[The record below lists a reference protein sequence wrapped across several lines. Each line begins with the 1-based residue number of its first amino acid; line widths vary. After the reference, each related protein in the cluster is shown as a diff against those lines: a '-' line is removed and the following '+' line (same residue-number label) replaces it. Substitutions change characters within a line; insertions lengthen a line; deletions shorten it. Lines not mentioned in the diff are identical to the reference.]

1 MEKQPF
7 SHAAGSAP
15 PECRNR
21 RQVDT
26 ATVNGKHYDVTGPE
40 REVIIADMLNLP
52 EDEFAAK
59 WAKVLR
65 TPASIRA
72 LGLDAPEASTS

>member
-15 PECRNR
+15 SECRNT
-21 RQVDT
+21 RQADT
-26 ATVNGKHYDVTGPE
+26 ATVNGQHYDITGPE
-40 REVIIADMLNLP
+40 REVIIADMLNLT

-65 TPASIRA
+65 TPASIQA
-72 LGLDAPEASTS
+72 LGIDGPAA

>member
-1 MEKQPF
+1 MQET
-7 SHAAGSAP
+7 
-15 PECRNR
+15 

-26 ATVNGKHYDVTGPE
+26 ATVNGKDYDITGPE
-40 REVIIADMLNLP
+40 REVIIADMLNLK

-65 TPASIRA
+65 TPASIQA
-72 LGLDAPEASTS
+72 LGIDAPAASTS